1 MKKIIAEAEFS
12 DVQLNEISRLSRQ
25 TGLSGQTVRILYG
38 RGIDTVDKI
47 NGFIHAGKE
56 RFLSPFLMSGM
67 NEAVEL
73 ITRAR
78 DEEWSVAI
86 YGDYDADGICA
97 STVLCRALAEFGINA
112 VVYVP
117 ERRSGY
123 GLSESAIDDIF
134 EEFFPQLFITVDCGI
149 SNAREVEYIK
159 EQGAEVIITDH
170 HELPEILP
178 DCICV
183 NPKIADDYPYDNLCG
198 AGVAFKLACALNGK
212 SAYKYLDFTAI
223 ATVADSVPL
232 TGENRDIVA
241 EGLKLINSAP
251 RKNYSNFLKKEE
263 KVSSQSL
270 AFSIAPKINAAGRM
284 GDAQSAVTLFLSDDE
299 REIYDYSVKL
309 SAYNIERQK
318 YCDEMYSSAKE
329 LLKQK
334 GAFGRVIVLCG
345 ENWNAGFVGIV
356 AARLAEEYCRP
367 ALLFVKN
374 GNKCKGS
381 ARSID
386 GVNIFEALKA
396 CSDYIEEFGGHS
408 QAAGVNVD
416 FEKLDQLESALN
428 GYLKA
433 NYTPDAFTPS
443 HYINGEFSSS
453 VPQEFMREL
462 SLLEPF
468 GVGNRKPQ
476 FVLDTAGCRIR
487 PLKGGSQHLSIKC
500 DGLDLIFFSGARYS
514 RIIRSNMPKRI
525 VFEYSV
531 SYFKGKEQVQ
541 GYVRDVVY
549 QPEACAFAENE
560 VNLNGVLSV
569 VGDET
574 ACEKQS
580 ITAAQAQSELDGCGE
595 YGTVFIA
602 EAFSTLKRF
611 DLGQT
616 EVNIFTLSAGNLS
629 KVVLISPLPDCD
641 LSGYEN
647 VVFLD
652 KPARITMPSLAGKKV
667 KICTEIDGASALS
680 ELDCNRE
687 QLLSVFRQLSANSY
701 NIAGDS
707 AEEVAT
713 DNVFSVESGQAL
725 FAIKVFEELGLVN
738 FKGGKL
744 NVVRGMKTQL
754 TNSQLYNFINSL
766 QES

>member
-12 DVQLNEISRLSRQ
+12 DGQLKQISELSRL
-25 TGLSGQTVRILYG
+25 TGLIELTVRILYG
-38 RGIDTVDKI
+38 RGIDTADKI
-47 NGFIHAGKE
+47 HGFIHAGKS

-67 NEAVEL
+67 KEAVEL

-117 ERRSGY
+117 ERRNGY
-123 GLSESAIDDIF
+123 GLNETSIDDIF

-159 EQGAEVIITDH
+159 EQGAEVIVTDH
-170 HELPEILP
+170 HELPEALP
-178 DCICV
+178 DCICI
-183 NPKIADDYPYDNLCG
+183 NPKFDDNYPYDNLCG
-198 AGVAFKLACALNGK
+198 AGVAFKLACALNGN

-241 EGLKLINSAP
+241 EGLKLINTAP
-251 RKNYSNFLKKEE
+251 RKNYANFLKKEE
-263 KVSSQSL
+263 RVSSQSL
-270 AFSIAPKINAAGRM
+270 AFSVAPKINAAGRM

-299 REIYDYSVKL
+299 HEIYDYSVKL
-309 SAYNIERQK
+309 TAYNIERQK
-318 YCDEMYSSAKE
+318 YCDEMYLSAKR
-329 LLKQK
+329 LLKEK
-334 GAFGRVIVLCG
+334 GAFGRIIVLYG

-386 GVNIFEALKA
+386 SVNIFEALKA
-396 CSDYIEEFGGHS
+396 CSEHIEEFGGHS

-416 FEKLDQLESALN
+416 YENLGALEDALN
-428 GYLKA
+428 AYLKN
-433 NYTPDAFTPS
+433 NYTADAFTPS
-443 HYINGEFSSS
+443 HYINGVFTSS
-453 VPQEFMREL
+453 VPQDFMREL

-476 FVLDTAGCRIR
+476 FVLDTSACRTR
-487 PLKGGSQHLSIKC
+487 LLKEGSPHLSIKG
-500 DGLDLIFFSGARYS
+500 DGLDLIFFSGARYLK
-514 RIIRSNMPKRI
+514 IIKSNMPKRI
-525 VFEYSV
+525 VFEYSA
-531 SYFKGKEQVQ
+531 SSFKGKEQVQ

-560 VNLNGVLSV
+560 INLNGVLSA
-569 VGDET
+569 VGDDT
-574 ACEKQS
+574 PCEMQP
-580 ITAAQAQSELDGCGE
+580 ITAAQAQNEIDDCGE
-595 YGTVFIA
+595 YGTIFIA
-602 EAFSTLKRF
+602 EAFSTLKRYA
-611 DLGQT
+611 LGST

-629 KVVLISPLPDCD
+629 KVVLIAPLPECD

-652 KPARITMPSLAGKKV
+652 KPARITLPSLAGKTV
-667 KICTEIDGASALS
+667 KICNEIDGAEVLS
-680 ELDCNRE
+680 GLDCNRE
-687 QLLSVFRQLSANSY
+687 QLLSVFKQLSANSF
-701 NIAGDS
+701 NIMGDS
-707 AEEVAT
+707 AEEVAVNNNFGIT
-713 DNVFSVESGQAL
+713 AEQAL

-744 NVVRGMKTQL
+744 NVMRGVKTQL

>member
-12 DVQLNEISRLSRQ
+12 DGQLKEISRLSRI
-25 TGLSGQTVRILYG
+25 TGLSEQTVRILYG
-38 RGIDTVDKI
+38 RGVDTADKI
-47 NGFIHAGKE
+47 DGFIHAGKE

-67 NEAVEL
+67 KQAVQL

-86 YGDYDADGICA
+86 YGDYDADGVCA

-117 ERRSGY
+117 ERRNGY
-123 GLSESAIDDIF
+123 GLNINSIDEIF

-149 SNAREVEYIK
+149 SNAREVDYIK
-159 EQGAEVIITDH
+159 EQGAEVIVTDH

-178 DCICV
+178 DCICI

-212 SAYKYLDFTAI
+212 SAHKYLDFTAI

-241 EGLKLINSAP
+241 EGLKLINTAP
-251 RKNYSNFLKKEE
+251 RKNYANFLKKEE

-270 AFSIAPKINAAGRM
+270 AFSVAPKINAAGRM

-299 REIYDYSVKL
+299 NEIYDYSVKL
-309 SAYNIERQK
+309 TAYNLERQK
-318 YCDEMYSSAKE
+318 YCDEMYMSAKQ

-334 GAFGRVIVLCG
+334 GAFGRIVVLCG

-386 GVNIFEALKA
+386 SVNIFEALKA
-396 CSDYIEEFGGHS
+396 CSEYIEEFGGHS

-416 FEKLDQLESALN
+416 VENLGALENALN
-428 GYLKA
+428 EYLKA
-433 NYTPDAFTPS
+433 NYTADAFTPS
-443 HYINGEFSSS
+443 HYINGEFSSN
-453 VPQEFMREL
+453 VPLSFMREL

-468 GVGNRKPQ
+468 GVGNRKPM
-476 FVLDTAGCRIR
+476 FVLDTAGCRTR
-487 PLKGGSQHLSIKC
+487 LLKEGSPHLSIKS

-514 RIIRSNMPKRI
+514 KIIRSNMPKRI
-525 VFEYSV
+525 VFEYSL

-560 VNLNGVLSV
+560 INLNGVLSA
-569 VGDET
+569 VGGGVGCNIKEI
-574 ACEKQS
+574 S
-580 ITAAQAQSELDGCGE
+580 AAQAQAEIDGAEE
-595 YGTVFIA
+595 YGTIFIA
-602 EAFSTLKRF
+602 EVFSTLKKYA
-611 DLGQT
+611 LGST
-616 EVNIFTLSAGNLS
+616 EVNLFTLSAGNLS
-629 KVVLISPLPDCD
+629 NVVLVSPLSDCD

-647 VVFLD
+647 IVFLD
-652 KPARITMPSLAGKKV
+652 KPARINLPSLAGKTVKV
-667 KICTEIDGASALS
+667 CCEVDGAAYLS
-680 ELDCNRE
+680 RLDSNRE
-687 QLLSVFRQLSANSY
+687 QLLGVFKQLSAKSF
-701 NIAGDS
+701 NIVGDS
-707 AEEVAT
+707 AEEVAASN
-713 DNVFSVESGQAL
+713 DFGVAGEQAL

-744 NVVRGMKTQL
+744 NVVRGVKTQL
-754 TNSQLYNFINSL
+754 TNSELYNFINSL
-766 QES
+766 

>member
-12 DVQLNEISRLSRQ
+12 DGQLNEITALSRK
-25 TGLSGQTVRILYG
+25 TGLCTQTVRILYG
-38 RGIDTVDKI
+38 RGIDTADKI

-67 NEAVEL
+67 KEAVEL

-86 YGDYDADGICA
+86 YGDYDADGVCA

-117 ERRSGY
+117 ERRNGY
-123 GLSESAIDDIF
+123 GLNENSIDEIF

-159 EQGAEVIITDH
+159 EQGAEVIVTDH
-170 HELPEILP
+170 HELPETLP

-198 AGVAFKLACALNGK
+198 AGVAFKLACALNGR

-232 TGENRDIVA
+232 TGENRDIVV

-251 RKNYSNFLKKEE
+251 RKNYANFLKKEE
-263 KVSSQSL
+263 RVSSQSL
-270 AFSIAPKINAAGRM
+270 AFSVAPKINAAGRM
-284 GDAQSAVTLFLSDDE
+284 GDAQSAVTLFLSDDD

-309 SAYNIERQK
+309 TSYNLERQK
-318 YCDEMYSSAKE
+318 YCDELYLSAKQLIKE
-329 LLKQK
+329 K
-334 GAFGRVIVLCG
+334 GANGRVIVLCG

-396 CSDYIEEFGGHS
+396 CSEYIEEFGGHS
-408 QAAGVNVD
+408 QAAGVNIDVD
-416 FEKLDQLESALN
+416 NLGFLESALN
-428 GYLKA
+428 EYLKK
-433 NYTPDAFTPS
+433 NYTADAFTPA
-443 HYINGEFSSS
+443 HYINGEFNGA
-453 VPQEFMREL
+453 VPQQFMREL
-462 SLLEPF
+462 ALLEPF

-476 FVLDTAGCRIR
+476 FVLDASSCRTR
-487 PLKGGSQHLSIKC
+487 ALKDGSPHLALKC
-500 DGLDLIFFSGARYS
+500 DGLDLIYFSGARYS
-514 RIIRSNMPKRI
+514 KIIKSAMPKRI

-549 QPEACAFAENE
+549 QSEAAAFAARDIS
-560 VNLNGVLSV
+560 LNGIISAAGGE
-569 VGDET
+569 VG
-574 ACEKQS
+574 CEKVALS
-580 ITAAQAQSELDGCGE
+580 KAQAQAEIDGCGE

-602 EAFSTLKRF
+602 SNLSTLKSFSLR
-611 DLGQT
+611 GT
-616 EVNIFTLSAGNLS
+616 EVNLFAISAGNLS
-629 KVVLISPLPDCD
+629 KVVLLSPLSDCD

-652 KPARITMPSLAGKKV
+652 RPARITIPSLAGKTV
-667 KICTEIDGASALS
+667 KICTEIDGATAF
-680 ELDCNRE
+680 EGLDCERE
-687 QLLSVFRQLSANSY
+687 RLLTVFRQVSANSF
-701 NIAGDS
+701 NLIGDS
-707 AEEVAT
+707 LEDIASTT
-713 DNVFSVESGQAL
+713 DFGVSPEQAL
-725 FAIKVFEELGLVN
+725 FALKVFEQLGLVS
-738 FKGGKL
+738 FKNGKIG
-744 NVVRGMKTQL
+744 VARGVKTQL
-754 TNSQLYNFINSL
+754 SNSELYNFVNSL
-766 QES
+766 N

>member
-12 DVQLNEISRLSRQ
+12 DGQLKEISALSDR
-25 TGLSGQTVRILYG
+25 TGLCEQTVRILYG
-38 RGIDTVDKI
+38 RGIDTADKI
-47 NGFIHAGKE
+47 DGFINAGKA

-67 NEAVEL
+67 REAVKL

-86 YGDYDADGICA
+86 YGDYDADGVCA

-117 ERRSGY
+117 ERRNGY
-123 GLSESAIDDIF
+123 GLNQSSIDDIF

-149 SNAREVEYIK
+149 SNAQEVEYIK
-159 EQGAEVIITDH
+159 EQGAEVIVTDH
-170 HELPEILP
+170 HELPGILP
-178 DCICV
+178 DCICI

-198 AGVAFKLACALNGK
+198 AGVAFKLACALNGN

-241 EGLKLINSAP
+241 EGLKLINRAP
-251 RKNYSNFLKKEE
+251 RKNYANFLKKEE
-263 KVSSQSL
+263 RVSSHSL
-270 AFSIAPKINAAGRM
+270 AFSVAPKINAAGRM
-284 GDAQSAVTLFLSDDE
+284 GDAQSAVNLFLSDDDG
-299 REIYDYSVKL
+299 EIYDYSVKL
-309 SAYNIERQK
+309 ISYNLERQK
-318 YCDEMYSSAKE
+318 YCDELYLSAKQ
-329 LLKQK
+329 LLKEK
-334 GAFGRVIVLCG
+334 GAFGRIIVLCG

-367 ALLFVKN
+367 ALLFTRN

-396 CSDYIEEFGGHS
+396 CSEHIEEFGGHS
-408 QAAGVNVD
+408 QAAGVNVEFD
-416 FEKLDQLESALN
+416 ELGALEAALN
-428 GYLKA
+428 EYLKA
-433 NYTPDAFTPS
+433 NYTAEAFTPS
-443 HYINGEFSSS
+443 HYINGVFTSS
-453 VPQEFMREL
+453 VPLKFVREL

-476 FVLDTAGCRIR
+476 FLLEATDCRTR
-487 PLKGGSQHLSIKC
+487 LLKEGSPHLSIKC
-500 DGLDLIFFSGARYS
+500 GGLDLIYFSGSRYS
-514 RIIRSNMPKRI
+514 KIIRSVMPKRI

-549 QPEACAFAENE
+549 RPENCALAEKE
-560 VNLNGVLSV
+560 INLNGVLSA

-574 ACEKQS
+574 DCQRQI
-580 ITAAQAQSELDGCGE
+580 ITSSQAQAELDACGE

-602 EAFSTLKRF
+602 GALSTLKKYA
-611 DLGQT
+611 LGKT
-616 EVNIFTLSAGNLS
+616 EINIFTLSAGNLS
-629 KVVLISPLPDCD
+629 NVVLISPLPDCD

-652 KPARITMPSLAGKKV
+652 KPARITLPSLAGKSV
-667 KICTEIDGASALS
+667 KICTEIDGAEVLS
-680 ELDCNRE
+680 GLDCNRE
-687 QLLSVFRQLSANSY
+687 QLLSVFKQLSVNSF
-701 NIAGDS
+701 NIVGDS
-707 AEEVAT
+707 AEEVAANNDFGT
-713 DNVFSVESGQAL
+713 TSEQAL
-725 FAIKVFEELGLVN
+725 YAIKVFEELGLVN
-738 FKGGKL
+738 FRGGKL
-744 NVVRGMKTQL
+744 SVVRGVKTQL
-754 TNSQLYNFINSL
+754 TNSQLYNFINSI
-766 QES
+766 QAS

>member
-12 DVQLNEISRLSRQ
+12 DGQLNEISRLSRI
-25 TGLSGQTVRILYG
+25 TGLSGLTVRILYG
-38 RGIDTVDKI
+38 RGIDTADKI
-47 NGFIHAGKE
+47 NGFIHAGRE
-56 RFLSPFLMSGM
+56 RFLSPYLMSGM
-67 NEAVEL
+67 KEAVEL

-86 YGDYDADGICA
+86 YGDYDADGVCA

-117 ERRSGY
+117 ERRNGY
-123 GLSESAIDDIF
+123 GLNVDAIDEIF

-159 EQGAEVIITDH
+159 EQGAEVIVTDH

-251 RKNYSNFLKKEE
+251 RKNYAGFLKKEE

-270 AFSIAPKINAAGRM
+270 AFSVAPKINAAGRM
-284 GDAQSAVTLFLSDDE
+284 GDAQSAVTLFLSDDDN
-299 REIYDYSVKL
+299 EIYDYSVKL
-309 SAYNIERQK
+309 TAYNLERQK
-318 YCDEMYSSAKE
+318 YCDEMYISAKQ

-334 GAFGRVIVLCG
+334 GAFGRIIVLCG

-386 GVNIFEALKA
+386 SVNIFEALKA
-396 CSDYIEEFGGHS
+396 CSEHIEEFGGHS
-408 QAAGVNVD
+408 QAAGVNVGFD
-416 FEKLDQLESALN
+416 KLGDLENALN
-428 GYLKA
+428 EYLKA
-433 NYTPDAFTPS
+433 NYTADAFTPS
-443 HYINGEFSSS
+443 HYINGVFAST

-476 FVLDTAGCRIR
+476 FVLDTSGCRTR
-487 PLKGGSQHLSIKC
+487 LLKEGSPHLSIKG
-500 DGLDLIFFSGARYS
+500 DGLDLIFFSGSRYNK
-514 RIIRSNMPKRI
+514 IIRSNMPKRI

-531 SYFKGKEQVQ
+531 SSYKGKEQVQ

-549 QPEACAFAENE
+549 QPEACAFAGNE
-560 VNLNGVLSV
+560 INLNGVLSA
-569 VGDET
+569 VGEDT
-574 ACEKQS
+574 DCKKVA
-580 ITAAQAQSELDGCGE
+580 ITAAQAQAELDGADE
-595 YGTVFIA
+595 YGTIFIA
-602 EAFSTLKRF
+602 EAFPTLKKYA
-611 DLGQT
+611 LGGT

-629 KVVLISPLPDCD
+629 KVVLISPLTDCD

-652 KPARITMPSLAGKKV
+652 KPARITLPSLEGKTVKV
-667 KICTEIDGASALS
+667 CTEIDGAEVLS
-680 ELDCNRE
+680 GLDCNRE
-687 QLLSVFRQLSANSY
+687 QLLSVFRQLSANSF
-701 NIAGDS
+701 NITGGS
-707 AEEVAT
+707 AEEVAANN
-713 DNVFSVESGQAL
+713 DFGVAGEQAL
-725 FAIKVFEELGLVN
+725 FAVKVFEELGLVN

-744 NVVRGMKTQL
+744 NVVRGVKTQL
-754 TNSQLYNFINSL
+754 TNSEFFNFVNSL

>member
-12 DVQLNEISRLSRQ
+12 DGQLNKISELSKI
-25 TGLSGQTVRILYG
+25 TGLCEQTVRILYG
-38 RGIDTVDKI
+38 RGIDTADKI
-47 NGFIHAGKE
+47 DGFIHAGKE
-56 RFLSPFLMSGM
+56 RFLSPFLMSGIK
-67 NEAVEL
+67 EAVEL

-86 YGDYDADGICA
+86 YGDYDADGVCA

-117 ERRSGY
+117 ERRNGY
-123 GLSESAIDDIF
+123 GLNEGSIDEIF

-159 EQGAEVIITDH
+159 EQGAEVIVTDH

-198 AGVAFKLACALNGK
+198 AGVAFKLACALNGR

-241 EGLKLINSAP
+241 EGLKLINVSP
-251 RKNYSNFLKKEE
+251 RKNYVNFLKRDER
-263 KVSSQSL
+263 VSSQSL
-270 AFSIAPKINAAGRM
+270 AFSVAPKINAAGRM
-284 GDAQSAVTLFLSDDE
+284 GDAQAAVSLFLSDDE
-299 REIYDYSVKL
+299 KEIYDYTVKL
-309 SAYNIERQK
+309 TAYNLERQK
-318 YCDEMYSSAKE
+318 YCDEMYSSAKR

-334 GAFGRVIVLCG
+334 GAFGRIIVLCG
-345 ENWNAGFVGIV
+345 EDWNAGFVGIV

-386 GVNIFEALKA
+386 SVNIFEALRA
-396 CSDYIEEFGGHS
+396 CSEHIEEFGGHS

-416 FEKLDQLESALN
+416 FDKLDALENALN
-428 GYLKA
+428 EYLKA
-433 NYTPDAFTPS
+433 NYTADAFTPS
-443 HYINGEFSSS
+443 HCINGVFASS
-453 VPQEFMREL
+453 VPLEFMREL

-476 FVLDTAGCRIR
+476 FVLDTAVCRTR
-487 PLKGGSQHLSIKC
+487 PLKEGSPHLSIKG
-500 DGLDLIFFSGARYS
+500 DGLDLIFFSGARYAK
-514 RIIRSNMPKRI
+514 ILRSGMPKRI
-525 VFEYSV
+525 VFEYSL
-531 SYFKGKEQVQ
+531 SCFKGKEQVQ

-549 QPEACAFAENE
+549 MPEACAFAEKDI
-560 VNLNGVLSV
+560 NLNGVLSA
-569 VGDET
+569 VGEET
-574 ACEKQS
+574 DCERIA
-580 ITAAQAQSELDGCGE
+580 ITAAQAQAELDGAGE

-602 EAFSTLKRF
+602 EALSTLRKYS
-611 DLGQT
+611 LGDT
-616 EVNIFTLSAGNLS
+616 EVNVFTLSAGNLS
-629 KVVLISPLPDCD
+629 KVVLLSPLSDCD

-652 KPARITMPSLAGKKV
+652 KPARITLPSLAGKKV
-667 KICTEIDGASALS
+667 RICTQIDGAAALS
-680 ELDCNRE
+680 GLDGDRE
-687 QLLSVFRQLSANSY
+687 KLLSVFKALSANSF
-701 NIAGDS
+701 NVFGES
-707 AEEVAT
+707 AEEVAASN
-713 DNVFSVESGQAL
+713 DFGVSGEQLL
-725 FAIKVFEELGLVN
+725 FALKVFEELGLVN
-738 FKGGKL
+738 FAGGKI
-744 NVVRGMKTQL
+744 NVVRGIKTQL
-754 TNSQLYNFINSL
+754 TNSRIYNFVNSL
-766 QES
+766 REG

>member
-12 DVQLNEISRLSRQ
+12 DGQLNEISKLARL
-25 TGLSGQTVRILYG
+25 TGLSVQTVRILYG
-38 RGIDTVDKI
+38 RGIDTADKI
-47 NGFIHAGKE
+47 HGFIHAGKE

-67 NEAVEL
+67 KEAVEL

-112 VVYVP
+112 IVFVP
-117 ERRSGY
+117 ERRNGY
-123 GLSESAIDDIF
+123 GLNVNSIDEIF

-149 SNAREVEYIK
+149 SNAQEVEYIK
-159 EQGAEVIITDH
+159 EQGAEVIVTDH

-183 NPKIADDYPYDNLCG
+183 NPKITDDYPYDNLCG

-241 EGLKLINSAP
+241 EGLKLINAEP
-251 RKNYSNFLKKEE
+251 RKNYANFLKKDE

-270 AFSIAPKINAAGRM
+270 AFSVAPKINAAGRM
-284 GDAQSAVTLFLSDDE
+284 GDAQSAVTLFLSDDDK
-299 REIYDYSVKL
+299 EIYDYSVKL
-309 SAYNIERQK
+309 TAYNIERQK
-318 YCDEMYSSAKE
+318 YCDEMYLSAKR

-334 GAFGRVIVLCG
+334 GVFGRVIVLCG
-345 ENWNAGFVGIV
+345 EDWNAGFVGIV

-367 ALLFVKN
+367 ALLFTKN

-386 GVNIFEALKA
+386 NVNIFEALKA
-396 CSDYIEEFGGHS
+396 CTEYIEEFGGHS

-416 FEKLDQLESALN
+416 VNNLDALEHALN
-428 GYLKA
+428 EYLKA
-433 NYTPDAFTPS
+433 NYTVDAFTPS
-443 HYINGEFSSS
+443 HYINGVFSSS
-453 VPQEFMREL
+453 VPQAFMREL

-476 FVLDTAGCRIR
+476 FVLDTASCRTR
-487 PLKGGSQHLSIKC
+487 PLKEGSPHLSIKC
-500 DGLDLIFFSGARYS
+500 DGLDLIFFSGSRYS
-514 RIIRSNMPKRI
+514 KIIKSNMPKRI

-560 VNLNGVLSV
+560 INLNGVLSATGNAV
-569 VGDET
+569 
-574 ACEKQS
+574 ACETQV
-580 ITAAQAQSELDGCGE
+580 ITAAQAQAELDGADE

-602 EAFSTLKRF
+602 EAYSTLKKYS
-611 DLGQT
+611 LGST
-616 EVNIFTLSAGNLS
+616 EINVFTLSSGNLS
-629 KVVLISPLPDCD
+629 KVVLVSPMSDCD
-641 LSGYEN
+641 LSAYEN

-652 KPARITMPSLAGKKV
+652 KPARITLPSLDGKRV
-667 KICTEIDGASALS
+667 KICTEIDGATVLS
-680 ELDCNRE
+680 GLDCNRE
-687 QLLSVFRQLSANSY
+687 QLLSVFKQLSVNSF
-701 NIAGDS
+701 NIVGDC

-713 DNVFSVESGQAL
+713 NNGFGVTSEQAL
-725 FAIKVFEELGLVN
+725 FALKVFEELGLVG
-738 FKGGKL
+738 FTGGRL
-744 NVVRGMKTQL
+744 SVTRGVKTQL